1 MKAST
6 VLILQDWISEH
17 KSWIRSEENP
27 TLKEIR
33 VRVELDLGTKCPEGN
48 IRQVMQYLEIPVR
61 RSAADSKLRELEER
75 CDQYRSVLL
84 RIAAFVNLPDEIARQ
99 VREEFNIDEEL
110 LSALRLKRTNTVGS
124 R

>member
-6 VLILQDWISEH
+6 VLILQDWVSEN

-27 TLKEIR
+27 SLKEIR
-33 VRVELDLGTKCPEGN
+33 VRAELDLGTKCPEQN

-61 RSAADSKLRELEER
+61 RSAADSKLHELEER

-110 LSALRLKRTNTVGS
+110 LGALRLKRTNVVAS

>member
-6 VLILQDWISEH
+6 VLVLQDWITEH
-17 KSWIRSEENP
+17 KSWIRSEDNP

-33 VRVELDLGTKCPEGN
+33 IRAELDMGTKCPEGN

-61 RSAADSKLRELEER
+61 RSAADSKLHELEER

-84 RIAAFVNLPDEIARQ
+84 RIAAFVNLPDEIAKQ

-110 LSALRLKRTNTVGS
+110 LGALRLKRNTVPAG